1 MGSGQRELNTLLFQ
15 NLFVIFKTN
24 MSTFEDEFEIP
35 AASEIDPAAEFL
47 AKEQEELGDIGE
59 DLGLGAP
66 VQNIATFDDAND
78 NIAVKNDEDE
88 NAPIS
93 VSHNNFG
100 VTDDVNPFLQD
111 AVKNTAPVMEG
122 KDIYAGMQT
131 LSIKKDQEEPEFMRI
146 WREEQQER
154 LRKKDE
160 AETTAMDEL
169 KQQAKQELEDW
180 EDETKYENNEM
191 NHIEPGSEWERV
203 AKHCDFSA
211 KAPGHTKDVS
221 RMRSIML
228 QLKQSQTIP
237 A

>member
-1 MGSGQRELNTLLFQ
+1 
-15 NLFVIFKTN
+15 

-66 VQNIATFDDAND
+66 VQDIATFDDAND

-93 VSHNNFG
+93 VSHNDFG

-131 LSIKKDQEEPEFMRI
+131 LIIKKDQEEPEFMRI

-180 EDETKYENNEM
+180 YKRYETQLEKTKSTNREDETKYENNEM

-228 QLKQSQTIP
+228 QLKQNQTIP